1 MDIRHIKAFYLVA
14 TNGSL
19 LRAANQLKLTLPAVS
34 IRLKKLEADVGVKL
48 LHHLPNKLLLTD
60 RGRVFLEKV
69 TPILTALEEAKQIVN
84 DRNNEY
90 VGKIS
95 ISLSNNIAR
104 FYAPEIAAF
113 IRKYPGLEVTILN
126 RNSPEIFSTVLD
138 GGVDIGVGIFKSV
151 SPRIARRKLLD
162 SGIWVVYP
170 RRCRSL
176 PEART
181 P

>member
-34 IRLKKLEADVGVKL
+34 IQLKKLEADVGVKL